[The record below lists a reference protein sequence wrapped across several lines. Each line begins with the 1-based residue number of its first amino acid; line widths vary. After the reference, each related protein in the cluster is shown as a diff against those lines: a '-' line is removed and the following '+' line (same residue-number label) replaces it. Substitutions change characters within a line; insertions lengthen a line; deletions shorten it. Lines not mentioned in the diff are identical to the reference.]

1 MSQPIPFFLGPELLW
16 ILYWVVASW
25 QVAANRPPTEDG
37 SARLES
43 RLWLFT
49 IPGVLLSFA
58 PLSLSSS
65 DNPWSM
71 WLRIGVAGAIG
82 VPVVTARLCGGI
94 DYGDSRNSGVGSAW
108 VLFIGVGWL
117 LLIVGLT
124 LSAVYLLLTT
134 QLWPL
139 W

>member
-1 MSQPIPFFLGPELLW
+1 MGPPTPVFIGPELLW
-16 ILYWVVASW
+16 ILYLIVASW
-25 QVAANRPPTEDG
+25 QVATNRPPTEDG

-43 RLWLFT
+43 RLWLFS
-49 IPGVLLSFA
+49 ILGVLLSFA
-58 PLSLSSS
+58 PLSLYSL

-94 DYGDSRNSGVGSAW
+94 DFGDSRNSGVGSAW
-108 VLFIGVGWL
+108 VLFSGLGWL
-117 LLIVGLT
+117 LLIIGLA
-124 LSAVYLLLTT
+124 LSAVYLLLST